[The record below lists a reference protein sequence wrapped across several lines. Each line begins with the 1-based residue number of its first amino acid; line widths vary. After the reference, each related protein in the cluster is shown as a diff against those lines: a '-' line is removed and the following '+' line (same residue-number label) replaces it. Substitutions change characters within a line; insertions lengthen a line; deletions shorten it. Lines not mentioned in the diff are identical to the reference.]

1 MTIKQTAA
9 ELRRTFKG
17 HTVAL
22 VAPVRTY
29 DDDTWSVMVFSGHPD
44 QPKGAKLSKI
54 DLGTIAGDPPPIAA
68 MMDVVIHARRPGD
81 LTRSEANAATDQLT
95 AELIM
100 ALETVESFPT
110 ELAMARRAGE
120 LFPGKRTAELL
131 QNVIDDPS
139 EGDMEATADDR

>member
-44 QPKGAKLSKI
+44 QPRHDRRRPAADRRDDGR
-54 DLGTIAGDPPPIAA
+54 GDP
-68 MMDVVIHARRPGD
+68 RPSP
-81 LTRSEANAATDQLT
+81 R
-95 AELIM
+95 
-100 ALETVESFPT
+100 
-110 ELAMARRAGE
+110 
-120 LFPGKRTAELL
+120 
-131 QNVIDDPS
+131 
-139 EGDMEATADDR
+139 